1 MPQTYRPKVANVEA
15 MQFNGMDDYLTIVGW
30 MKQSSDTFALA
41 DEVRYETPLMLIPT
55 VSGLVA
61 LSPGDWVVKDAQGVI
76 QPYEAETFEAL
87 YELVQ

>member
-1 MPQTYRPKVANVEA
+1 MPQIYRQKTPTVEA
-15 MQFNGMDDYLTIVGW
+15 MQFNGMDDYLAIVGW

-61 LSPGDWVVKDAQGVI
+61 LSPGDWVVKDAHGAI
-76 QPYEAETFEAL
+76 QPYKAETFEAIF
-87 YELVQ
+87 EAVA